1 MVAEINRDRILAVAL
16 LLGAVLLV
24 YLVGFH
30 WWFVRGHLDISREM
44 ADLREQAA
52 RFAAT
57 IAQRPA
63 VEAQLARVREF
74 EANNPAFLAE
84 ANFDAAS
91 AALITRLRRAVEAH
105 ARDPQTCQLLS
116 NQPVRTRDPERYLRV
131 TINVRMRCDIED
143 FAAVVH
149 DLENGSPV
157 LFLDNLTI
165 DSRRFGRVPGRAQRV
180 QDYTEQ
186 RFTVFGYVRQ
196 RGIADGG

>member
-1 MVAEINRDRILAVAL
+1 MADVSRDRVMAVAL
-16 LLGAVLLV
+16 LLGALLLV
-24 YLVGFH
+24 YFVGFH
-30 WWFVRGHLDISREM
+30 WWFVRGHLDLSRDM
-44 ADLREQAA
+44 ADLREQAE
-52 RFAAT
+52 RFSAT
-57 IAQRPA
+57 IAQRSA

-74 EANNPAFLAE
+74 EANNPAFLAD
-84 ANFDAAS
+84 ANFDTAS
-91 AALITRLRRAVEAH
+91 ATLITRLRRSIEAH

-116 NQPVRTRDPERYLRV
+116 NQPVRSRDPERYLRV
-131 TINVRMRCDIED
+131 TLNVRMRCDIED

-186 RFTVFGYVRQ
+186 RFTIFGYVRQ
-196 RGIADGG
+196 RGLSNGG

>member
-1 MVAEINRDRILAVAL
+1 MADISRDRVLAVGLLVAALAL
-16 LLGAVLLV
+16 L
-24 YLVGFH
+24 YFVGVH
-30 WWFVRGHLDISREM
+30 WWFVRGHLDLSRDI
-44 ADLREQAA
+44 ADLSEQAT
-52 RFAAT
+52 RFSAT

-63 VEAQLARVREF
+63 VEAQIARVREF

-91 AALITRLRRAVEAH
+91 AALITRLRRSVEAN
-105 ARDPQTCQLLS
+105 ARDPQSCQLLS

-143 FAAVVH
+143 FAVVVH

-196 RGIADGG
+196 RGAVNGG

>member
-1 MVAEINRDRILAVAL
+1 MADVSRDRALAIGLLVGAL
-16 LLGAVLLV
+16 LLLYFL
-24 YLVGFH
+24 GFH
-30 WWFVRGHLDISREM
+30 WWFVRGHLDLSREM
-44 ADLREQAA
+44 ADLREQAE
-52 RFAAT
+52 RFSAT

-74 EANNPAFLAE
+74 EANNPAFLSE
-84 ANFDAAS
+84 GNFDAAS
-91 AALITRLRRAVEAH
+91 ATLITRMRRSVEAH

-116 NQPVRTRDPERYLRV
+116 NQPVRSRDPERYLRV
-131 TINVRMRCDIED
+131 TINIRMRCDIED

-186 RFTVFGYVRQ
+186 RFTLFGYVRQ
-196 RGIADGG
+196 RGPVDGS